1 MSDDAAVPRDGKA
14 TRGGKAI
21 RDGGGRL
28 DPDRV
33 YGALADRLRGDPL
46 SADVVA
52 FPDGSIDYRC
62 RAEVGAGGRSPSRRE
77 LGEGIA
83 SGERKSLRLVPERGE
98 PGGQAVNLARGA
110 HALGADVALFG
121 HLDHEAMSALPFR
134 THSMGEPASVRI
146 VDFDDGAV
154 MLAEESA
161 DIRTWGFDD
170 LLAAAPSREAAVGAL
185 AGADAVACCNWV
197 SFPDMPAALRTL
209 AERVGER
216 RATGP
221 PGGDDDRPVFVL
233 DPGDV
238 VGSDDG
244 AIAELLSVL
253 GALSDAYDV
262 VLNANRREVRA
273 VAAAVGINGADE
285 GAPPDPEAPADP
297 AADDRRIAAL
307 REAAGIAG
315 VVMHARPRAA
325 MATPDGVLA
334 LRNLDVGEPRRWTG
348 GGDRFG
354 AGLATALGAGWRP
367 ELALALGNAAASRH
381 VAETGIGGPEALAA
395 FVTDPEYRSD
405 RTPGADG

>member
-1 MSDDAAVPRDGKA
+1 MAVSDDEAVPRDG
-14 TRGGKAI
+14 GE
-21 RDGGGRL
+21 RL

-33 YGALADRLRGDPL
+33 YGALAERLRGDPL
-46 SADVVA
+46 SATVAA

-83 SGERKSLRLVPERGE
+83 SGEQKSVRLVPEQGE

-110 HALGADVALFG
+110 HALGADVELFG
-121 HLDHEAMSALPFR
+121 HLDDEAMPALPFR
-134 THSMGEPASVRI
+134 THSMGEPAAVRI
-146 VDFDDGAV
+146 VDFDDGVV

-161 DIRTWGFDD
+161 DIRTWGVDD
-170 LLAAAPSREAAVGAL
+170 LLAAASSPDAAIDAL

-197 SFPDMPAALRTL
+197 SFPNMPSALRTL
-209 AERVGER
+209 ADRVAER
-216 RATGP
+216 RAAAP
-221 PGGDDDRPVFVL
+221 ADGDADRPVFVL

-238 VGSDDG
+238 VGSDD
-244 AIAELLSVL
+244 ASIAELLSVL
-253 GALSDAYDV
+253 GALSGAYDV
-262 VLNANRREVRA
+262 VLNANRREIRA
-273 VAAAVGINGADE
+273 VAAAIGINGDDE
-285 GAPPDPEAPADP
+285 GASPDPEAPADP
-297 AADDRRIAAL
+297 AADDRRIAAV
-307 REAAGIAG
+307 RAEAGIAG

-325 MATPDGVLA
+325 MATAEGVLA

-381 VAETGIGGPEALAA
+381 VAETGIGDPEAIAA
-395 FVTDPEYRSD
+395 FVDDPEYRSD
-405 RTPGADG
+405 RTTGAD

>member
-1 MSDDAAVPRDGKA
+1 MSDDGPALRGAAD
-14 TRGGKAI
+14 
-21 RDGGGRL
+21 RL

-33 YGALADRLRGDPL
+33 YDALAERLRADPV
-46 SADVVA
+46 APAVVA
-52 FPDGSIDYRC
+52 FPDGSVDYRC
-62 RAEVGAGGRSPSRRE
+62 RPEVGAGSRSPSRRE
-77 LGEGIA
+77 LGEAIA
-83 SGERKSLRLVPERGE
+83 SGERKSVRLVPEQGE

-110 HALGADVALFG
+110 HALGADVQLFG
-121 HLDHEAMSALPFR
+121 HLDHDAMTAFPFR
-134 THSMGEPASVRI
+134 THSMGEPAAVRI
-146 VDFDDGAV
+146 VTFEDGAV
-154 MLAEESA
+154 MFAEESP

-170 LLAAAPSREAAVGAL
+170 LLAAAPSPEAALDAL

-197 SFPDMPAALRTL
+197 SFPNMPTALRTL
-209 AERVGER
+209 AERVAER
-216 RATGP
+216 RATDP

-244 AIAELLSVL
+244 AVAELLSVL

-273 VAAAVGINGADE
+273 VAAAVGITGDE

-307 REAAGIAG
+307 REEAGISG
-315 VVMHARPRAA
+315 VVMHARRRAA
-325 MATPDGVLA
+325 MATSEGVIA
-334 LRNLDVGEPRRWTG
+334 VRNLDVGEPRRWTG

-354 AGLATALGAGWRP
+354 AGLAAALGAGWRP

-381 VAETGIGGPEALAA
+381 VAETGTGTPEALAS
-395 FVTDPEYRSD
+395 FVTDSEYRPD
-405 RTPGADG
+405 